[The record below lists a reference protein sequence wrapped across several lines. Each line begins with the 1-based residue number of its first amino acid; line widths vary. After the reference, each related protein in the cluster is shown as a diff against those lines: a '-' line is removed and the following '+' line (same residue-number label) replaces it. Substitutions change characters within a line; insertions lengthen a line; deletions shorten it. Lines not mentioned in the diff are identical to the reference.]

1 MAPLP
6 FLSVMQGMFHSIR
19 WRLIGSYVLLAVVT
33 VSVVGI
39 LSVEIVRQYARQR
52 ERADIQANAQVI
64 ASQAAPYF
72 WPGTDQRS
80 LTQLA
85 QSASFLGN
93 LRVRFLTASGGV
105 LADSGMPDQDS
116 EMVWVAPPEEHDLMP
131 GSQAEWL
138 NMMMLPQSSRG
149 AEYGQAL
156 LESLPAGSSLTVIRR
171 YYTPWGMRLSF
182 QKIQS
187 SNETNPKTAIN
198 PQNVTTSRS
207 DVVIT
212 EPVGNPNQP
221 VGYVELSA
229 APNLAEDALGA
240 TRHALLLAGIGAALL
255 AVLLGSGI
263 SQRLSSPLKN
273 LNETTRQMGAGDLGI
288 RAEIRSKD
296 EIGDLARQF
305 NQMADQLQTNFQQLE
320 SERDALRRFIA
331 DASHELRTPIT
342 ALKNFITL
350 LQGPA
355 ASDPD
360 AQAEFLQESQAQVNR
375 LEWITQNLLDL
386 SRTDAGLVELEM
398 VEQDIQELLVASA
411 APFRLTA
418 ARQNIE
424 IVFDPPEKPLQLLC
438 DRARMEMVIGN
449 LLENTIRYCP
459 AGSNVHIRT
468 RQTAETI
475 QILVE
480 DNGPGIETEDLPHI
494 FERFYRGRHASEG
507 GNGLGLSIV
516 ASLVQVQNGSVRVE
530 NLPTGGARFILEWPS
545 GETAA

>member
-1 MAPLP
+1 MSGL
-6 FLSVMQGMFHSIR
+6 FHSIR

-39 LSVEIVRQYARQR
+39 LSVEIVRRYAHQR
-52 ERADIQANAQVI
+52 EMADIQANAQVI

-72 WPGTDQRS
+72 WPGIDQRS
-80 LTQLA
+80 LNQLA

-93 LRVRFLTASGGV
+93 LRVRFMDAGGDV
-105 LADSGMPDQDS
+105 LADSGMPDLDS
-116 EMVWVAPPEEHDLMP
+116 EMVWVAPPEGHDLLP

-138 NMMMLPQSSRG
+138 NMMMLPQKNRDE
-149 AEYGQAL
+149 EYGQAL
-156 LESLPAGSSLTVIRR
+156 LESLPAGSSLTIIRR

-182 QKIQS
+182 QNIQS
-187 SNETNPKTAIN
+187 SNENNPKSTLN
-198 PQNVTTSRS
+198 SQNFTTTRS

-212 EPVGNPNQP
+212 EPVGDPAQP

-229 APNLAEDALGA
+229 PPNLAEDALDA

-255 AVLLGSGI
+255 AALLGSGI
-263 SQRLSSPLKN
+263 SQRLASPLKN
-273 LNETTRQMGAGDLGI
+273 LNETTRQMGAGDLSI
-288 RAEIRSKD
+288 RAEIHSKD
-296 EIGDLARQF
+296 EIGELARQF

-355 ASDPD
+355 AADPA
-360 AQAEFLQESQAQVNR
+360 AQTEFLQESQAQVNR

-398 VEQDIQELLVASA
+398 SEQDLQELLVAAA

-418 ARQNIE
+418 AGRNIDL
-424 IVFDPPEKPLQLLC
+424 VLNLPEEPLRLTC
-438 DRARMEMVIGN
+438 DRARIELVIGN
-449 LLENTIRYCP
+449 LLDNAIRYCP
-459 AGSNVHIRT
+459 AGSTVHLSAI
-468 RQTAETI
+468 QTDQTV
-475 QILVE
+475 QIYME
-480 DNGPGIETEDLPHI
+480 DDGPGIDPEDLPHI
-494 FERFYRGRHASEG
+494 FERFYRGRHANEG
-507 GNGLGLSIV
+507 GSGLGLSIV
-516 ASLVQVQNGSVRVE
+516 ASLVQAQGGTVRVE
-530 NLPTGGARFILEWPS
+530 NISSEGARFILEWPS
-545 GETAA
+545 ERANSTGDQPS